1 MASPDVA
8 TSTPRPASLVSAY
21 QTPAA
26 DGWDELVDGSGALRP
41 HWDTLAKQLDRL
53 GGAHELARRGEHA
66 QRLIRENGVTY
77 NVYGDPRG
85 LDRPWQLDTLPQV
98 ISGTEWDKVAAGLAQ
113 RAHLLDLIL
122 ADCYGPQRL
131 LHDGLLPPAAVFA
144 HPGFLRPCHEL
155 QVPGG
160 RRLHFYAADLV
171 RGVDGQW
178 RVLADRAQAPSG
190 AGYALENRIVLS
202 RALPEVYRECRVRRL
217 ASFFAATRD
226 TLIRLAPRHRDNP
239 RIVLLTPGPYNESY
253 FEHAYL
259 ARYLGYTLVEGGD
272 LTVRDDSVFLKT
284 LGGLHQVDVIL
295 RRLDDDFCDPLELRN
310 DSTLGV
316 AGLVQAARSGNVAI
330 VNALGSGLAQNA
342 ALTPLLPKLARH
354 VLSEDLLLP
363 SVESWWC
370 GDREGLARTLERL
383 DHLVIKPAFGPGR
396 AEPRFGDRMSEAEL
410 IELKARIRARPY
422 AYLAQET
429 MRFSTTPVWSGSALQ
444 PRPMALR
451 AFAVATSDAYAVM
464 PGGLTRISS
473 DPQQPMVSMQRGGG
487 SKDTWVLADG
497 PVEQISLLRPVGAAV
512 ELRRGGIDLPS
523 RVADNL
529 FWLGRY
535 AERAEDCAR
544 LLRAAVLRLA
554 DDPGSFVGRELSG
567 LVSTL
572 RRVGLMT
579 ADAVAPTNP
588 SEIEEELLTVLHDDS
603 LDWSM
608 PANLHRLHHAAFA
621 VRDRLSNDTWRV
633 VNHLDRELESRPP
646 MATRLGDA
654 LSLLNRLIANLAALA
669 GMGMEN
675 TTRGPG
681 WRFLDLGRRLERA
694 MFTADLLR
702 SLLAVEHSESGL
714 DLLLDIADSGLTY
727 RSRYLTT
734 LQPGAVLD
742 LLLTDVTNP
751 RSLAFQLES
760 ICDHVAHLPR
770 ELDRALPSPE
780 ERLALAIDTSLR
792 LADPLDLVN
801 EASGERL
808 AEFLDRLSEDLV
820 LLSDSITRTYLS
832 HLVSS
837 RASGAGRTPEAPEA
851 PDTPDATA
859 AKAD

>member
-1 MASPDVA
+1 MTAAMASPDAPSAAPPPATLVA
-8 TSTPRPASLVSAY
+8 SY
-21 QTPAA
+21 QTPVAG
-26 DGWDELVDGSGALRP
+26 GWDEMVDGEGRLRP
-41 HWDTLAKQLDRL
+41 QWDTLAGELERI
-53 GGAHELARRGEHA
+53 GGAHELGRRGEHA

-85 LDRPWQLDTLPQV
+85 LDRPWQLDPLPQV
-98 ISGTEWDKVAAGLAQ
+98 IGGAEWDRVAAGLAQ

-122 ADCYGPQRL
+122 ADCYGSQRL
-131 LHDGLLPPAAVFA
+131 LHDGLLPPAVLFA

-160 RRLHFYAADLV
+160 RRLHLYAADLV
-171 RGVDGQW
+171 RGPDGQW

-217 ASFFAATRD
+217 AAFFAATRD

-284 LGGLHQVDVIL
+284 LGGLHPVDVIL
-295 RRLDDDFCDPLELRN
+295 RRLDDDFSDPLELRN
-310 DSTLGV
+310 ESTLGV

-342 ALTPLLPKLARH
+342 ALMPLLPGLCRH
-354 VLSEDLLLP
+354 VLSEDLILP

-370 GDREGLARTLERL
+370 GAQDGLARTLDHL
-383 DHLVIKPAFGPGR
+383 DRLVIKPAFGPGR
-396 AEPRFGDRMSEAEL
+396 GEPRFGRRLDAAQRAEL
-410 IELKARIRARPY
+410 RARIAARPY
-422 AYLAQET
+422 AFLAQEE
-429 MRFSTTPVWSGSALQ
+429 MPFSSTPVWSSGGLQ

-464 PGGLTRISS
+464 PGGLTRISG
-473 DPQQPMVSMQRGGG
+473 DPSLPMVSMQRGGG
-487 SKDTWVLADG
+487 SKDTWVLSDG
-497 PVEQISLLRPVGAAV
+497 PVEHISLLRPVGATV

-529 FWLGRY
+529 FWFGRY

-554 DDPGSFVGRELSG
+554 DDPGSFAGRELSG
-567 LVSTL
+567 LVATL
-572 RRVGLMT
+572 RRVGLLP
-579 ADAVAPTNP
+579 ADAPAPESP
-588 SEIEEELLTVLHDDS
+588 GEAEDLLLALLHDAVI
-603 LDWSM
+603 DWGM

-702 SLLAVEHSESGL
+702 ALLAVEDCESGL

-751 RSLAFQLES
+751 RSLAFQLQG
-760 ICDHVAHLPR
+760 IVDHVAHLPR
-770 ELDRALPSPE
+770 ELDRALPSAE
-780 ERLALAIDTSLR
+780 ERLALALDTKLR
-792 LADPLDLVN
+792 LSDPL
-801 EASGERL
+801 EL
-808 AEFLDRLSEDLV
+808 AAAGHAAGLGEFLDRLSEDLV
-820 LLSDSITRTYLS
+820 LLSDSITRAYLS
-832 HLVSS
+832 HLLSS
-837 RASGAGRTPEAPEA
+837 RASGEGRAGDSDDVAE
-851 PDTPDATA
+851 

>member
-1 MASPDVA
+1 MASPDV
-8 TSTPRPASLVSAY
+8 TSIAPPPAASLTASY
-21 QTPAA
+21 HSPAA
-26 DGWDELVDGSGALRP
+26 GGWDELVDGEGKLRP
-41 HWDTLAKQLDRL
+41 QWETLAAELDRL
-53 GGAHELARRGEHA
+53 GGAHELGRRGEHA

-98 ISGTEWDKVAAGLAQ
+98 IGGAEWDRVAAGLAQ

-122 ADCYGPQRL
+122 ADCYGSQRL
-131 LHDGLLPPAAVFA
+131 LHDGLLPPAVLFA

-160 RRLHFYAADLV
+160 RRLHLYAADLV
-171 RGVDGQW
+171 RGPDGQW

-202 RALPEVYRECRVRRL
+202 RALPEIYRECRVRRL
-217 ASFFAATRD
+217 AAFFAATRD

-284 LGGLHQVDVIL
+284 LGGLHPVDVIL

-310 DSTLGV
+310 ESTLGV

-342 ALTPLLPKLARH
+342 ALMPLLPGLCRH
-354 VLSEDLLLP
+354 LLSEDLILP

-370 GDREGLARTLERL
+370 GGKDGLARTLDHLER
-383 DHLVIKPAFGPGR
+383 LVIKPAFGPGR
-396 AEPRFGDRMSEAEL
+396 GEPRFGRRLDAAQRAEL
-410 IELKARIRARPY
+410 RARIAARPY
-422 AYLAQET
+422 AFLAQEE
-429 MRFSTTPVWSGSALQ
+429 MRFSSTPVWSSGGLQ

-464 PGGLTRISS
+464 PGGLTRISA
-473 DPQQPMVSMQRGGG
+473 DPTLPMVSMQRGGG
-487 SKDTWVLADG
+487 SKDTWVLSDG
-497 PVEQISLLRPVGAAV
+497 PVEHISLLRPAGAAV

-529 FWLGRY
+529 FWFGRY

-554 DDPGSFVGRELSG
+554 DDPGSFAGRELSG
-567 LVSTL
+567 LVATL
-572 RRVGLMT
+572 RQVGLLP
-579 ADAVAPTNP
+579 ADAPAPESP
-588 SEIEEELLTVLHDDS
+588 GEAEDLLLALLHDDVI
-603 LDWSM
+603 DWGM

-702 SLLAVEHSESGL
+702 ALLAVEDSESGL

-751 RSLAFQLES
+751 RSLAFQLQS
-760 ICDHVAHLPR
+760 IVDHVAHLPR
-770 ELDRALPSPE
+770 ELDRALPSAE
-780 ERLALAIDTSLR
+780 ERLALGIDTKLR
-792 LADPLDLVN
+792 LSDPL
-801 EASGERL
+801 AL
-808 AEFLDRLSEDLV
+808 AAAGNAAGLADFLERLSEDMQ
-820 LLSDSITRTYLS
+820 LLSDSITRAYLS

-837 RASGAGRTPEAPEA
+837 RASGEGRASDEDDVAG
-851 PDTPDATA
+851 

>member
-1 MASPDVA
+1 MMSVMARPELSASPPPPTTLIA
-8 TSTPRPASLVSAY
+8 AY
-21 QTPAA
+21 QAPGMG
-26 DGWDELVDGSGALRP
+26 GWDELVDADGALRS
-41 HWDTLAKQLDRL
+41 HWGTLATQLDRL
-53 GGAHELARRGEHA
+53 GGANELARRGDHA

-85 LDRPWQLDTLPQV
+85 LDRPWQLDILPQV
-98 ISGTEWDKVAAGLAQ
+98 IAGAEWDKVAAGLAQ

-131 LHDGLLPPAAVFA
+131 LHDGMLPPAAVFA

-171 RGVDGQW
+171 RGGDGQW

-202 RALPEVYRECRVRRL
+202 RALPEVYRECQVRRL

-284 LGGLHQVDVIL
+284 LGGLHPVDVIL
-295 RRLDDDFCDPLELRN
+295 RRLDDDFSDPLELRTE
-310 DSTLGV
+310 STLGV

-330 VNALGSGLAQNA
+330 VNALGSGLAQNS
-342 ALTPLLPKLARH
+342 ALMPLLPRLCRH
-354 VLSEDLLLP
+354 ILSEELLLP
-363 SVESWWC
+363 SVESMWC
-370 GDREGLARTLERL
+370 GDAEGMSRTLGHL
-383 DHLVIKPAFGPGR
+383 DSLVIKPAFGPGR
-396 AEPRFGDRMSEAEL
+396 GEPRFGNQLSEAEL
-410 IELKARIRARPY
+410 AELATRIRARPF
-422 AYLAQET
+422 AYLAQEQI
-429 MRFSTTPVWSGSALQ
+429 RFSTTPVWSGGALQ
-444 PRPMALR
+444 PRSMALR

-464 PGGLTRISS
+464 PGGLTRISA
-473 DPQQPMVSMQRGGG
+473 DPALPMVSMQRGGG

-497 PVEQISLLRPVGAAV
+497 PVEHISLLRPVGAAV
-512 ELRRGGIDLPS
+512 ELRRGSIDLPS

-554 DDPGSFVGRELSG
+554 DDPGSFAGRELAG
-567 LVSTL
+567 LTATL
-572 RRVGLMT
+572 RRVGLLA
-579 ADAVAPTNP
+579 ADEPSPANP
-588 SEIEEELLTVLHDDS
+588 SEIEEQLLTLLHDEE
-603 LDWSM
+603 LDCGM

-633 VNHLDRELESRPP
+633 VNRLDRELESRPP

-702 SLLAVEHSESGL
+702 ALLAVEDSDSGL

-727 RSRYLTT
+727 RSRYLTN
-734 LQPGAVLD
+734 LQPAAVLD

-751 RSLAFQLES
+751 RSLAFQLQS
-760 ICDHVAHLPR
+760 IFDHVAHLPR

-792 LADPLDLVN
+792 LADPLELAGTDHGN
-801 EASGERL
+801 RL

-820 LLSDSITRTYLS
+820 LLSDGITRTYLS

-837 RASGAGRTPEAPEA
+837 RASDNGRIRE
-851 PDTPDATA
+851 TPDSAS